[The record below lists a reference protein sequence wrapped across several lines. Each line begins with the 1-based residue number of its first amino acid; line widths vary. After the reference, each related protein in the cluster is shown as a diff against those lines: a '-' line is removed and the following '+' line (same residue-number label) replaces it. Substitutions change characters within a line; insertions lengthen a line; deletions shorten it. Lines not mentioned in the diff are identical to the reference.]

1 MGCQKII
8 IIIFHLSSHP
18 HQGNDIWI
26 TSWEILITSCD
37 IWITSCGVQFTGL
50 VTVHTIFDTHTHT
63 HTHKHT
69 HTHTHTHTH
78 IPTLPHCLF
87 IHPLPSIIWST
98 TLFRCLFFFLS
109 SYSSPRVFVLHWS
122 LTPLLLLSFHLSQ
135 PFSSLALSL
144 SLSLSF

>member
-50 VTVHTIFDTHTHT
+50 VTVHTIFDTHTHARQT
-63 HTHKHT
+63 
-69 HTHTHTHTH
+69 
-78 IPTLPHCLF
+78 PS
-87 IHPLPSIIWST
+87 PLCHHAKRDKMVEKEGGGREERGGGGVVEMLVNSRRRS
-98 TLFRCLFFFLS
+98 CME
-109 SYSSPRVFVLHWS
+109 
-122 LTPLLLLSFHLSQ
+122 
-135 PFSSLALSL
+135 
-144 SLSLSF
+144 